1 MCGFLK
7 NCVVVLLAR
16 LLNLLISSLWFLP
29 WLLCHFQSHPVSDWA
44 LSNRSSTHC
53 TADGHSQTHLP
64 RAKLP
69 PLQPPPSRW
78 GSSIHTFLNGD
89 LPFFLTLR
97 PKHHDKHV
105 YLCDQGFVQT
115 FLRSLPQ
122 GNPGPSTISFKG
134 FSEPFLYAYGRI
146 WVYLQIHHLAFL
158 LIKAWLPFASIL
170 RDLKANTI
178 RCHRKTS
185 KFALYLSIAT
195 LNIKKRT
202 WFLNNLIWNI

>member
-1 MCGFLK
+1 METLRPTFPEQ
-7 NCVVVLLAR
+7 NCHL
-16 LLNLLISSLWFLP
+16 SSHLHPDGGHLYTHFWMVI
-29 WLLCHFQSHPVSDWA
+29 CH
-44 LSNRSSTHC
+44 
-53 TADGHSQTHLP
+53 
-64 RAKLP
+64 
-69 PLQPPPSRW
+69 
-78 GSSIHTFLNGD
+78 
-89 LPFFLTLR
+89 FFLTLR
-97 PKHHDKHV
+97 PRHYDKHV

-122 GNPGPSTISFKG
+122 GNPGPSTISFKE

-185 KFALYLSIAT
+185 KFPLYLSIAT